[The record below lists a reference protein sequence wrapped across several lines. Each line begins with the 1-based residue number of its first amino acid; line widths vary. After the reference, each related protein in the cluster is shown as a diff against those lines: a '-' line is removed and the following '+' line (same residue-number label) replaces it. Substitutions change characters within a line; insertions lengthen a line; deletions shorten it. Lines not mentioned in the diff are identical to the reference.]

1 MTFEQWAWGRGF
13 SLPQM
18 DVAKMAWEAAL
29 KAQAGEPDFYVRRR
43 PSPGYEVVSSSDP
56 MAQPAY
62 LHSTTERRVIPED
75 ELSWIDGVLPVVE
88 IFGTTP
94 SQKQWSRDRV
104 KEAREM
110 LNAAPAKPAP
120 SVEPVSYE
128 YQTRDGK
135 WSPFIN
141 KKHYEDTVADGS
153 WPIRALYTSQPDTA
167 AQIAELMK
175 LCAEWKAVSDKQS
188 AQVTKLQAKLD
199 VAREALE
206 EIEYNGDPIAIKAL
220 AEIGAIK

>member
-1 MTFEQWAWGRGF
+1 MTKLLIDREIVEQALDALEHLAKIKCDHGRG
-13 SLPQM
+13 LC
-18 DVAKMAWEAAL
+18 ACEYREAATAL
-29 KAQAGEPDFYVRRR
+29 RTALEQ
-43 PSPGYEVVSSSDP
+43 
-56 MAQPAY
+56 
-62 LHSTTERRVIPED
+62 
-75 ELSWIDGVLPVVE
+75 
-88 IFGTTP
+88 
-94 SQKQWSRDRV
+94 
-104 KEAREM
+104 
-110 LNAAPAKPAP
+110 PAP

-128 YQTRDGK
+128 YQTRCGK

-220 AEIGAIK
+220 AEIEAIK

>member
-1 MTFEQWAWGRGF
+1 MTKLLIDRKIVEQALDAMGYAFDACR
-13 SLPQM
+13 ST
-18 DVAKMAWEAAL
+18 AAL
-29 KAQAGEPDFYVRRR
+29 ELVR
-43 PSPGYEVVSSSDP
+43 
-56 MAQPAY
+56 
-62 LHSTTERRVIPED
+62 
-75 ELSWIDGVLPVVE
+75 
-88 IFGTTP
+88 
-94 SQKQWSRDRV
+94 
-104 KEAREM
+104 
-110 LNAAPAKPAP
+110 NADAALRNALEQPAP

-206 EIEYNGDPIAIKAL
+206 IVMTQSFWGEQIARDAL
-220 AEIGAIK
+220 AEIEAIK

>member
-1 MTFEQWAWGRGF
+1 MNIDRKIVEQALDGLMYGGTIDAMNEVMNARR
-13 SLPQM
+13 
-18 DVAKMAWEAAL
+18 AAL
-29 KAQAGEPDFYVRRR
+29 EQ
-43 PSPGYEVVSSSDP
+43 
-56 MAQPAY
+56 
-62 LHSTTERRVIPED
+62 
-75 ELSWIDGVLPVVE
+75 
-88 IFGTTP
+88 
-94 SQKQWSRDRV
+94 
-104 KEAREM
+104 
-110 LNAAPAKPAP
+110 PAP

-220 AEIGAIK
+220 AEIEAIK